1 MICRNL
7 IDLYS
12 PASASENLDPYT
24 YIYIYTHIP
33 VGPMTKAS
41 TKALDHGTLAWDI
54 IIMHEL
60 LKNEGTYHNICMQ
73 KL

>member
-1 MICRNL
+1 MQKSHRSLLSSQRFGKPRPI
-7 IDLYS
+7 YV
-12 PASASENLDPYT
+12 
-24 YIYIYTHIP
+24 YIYTHIP